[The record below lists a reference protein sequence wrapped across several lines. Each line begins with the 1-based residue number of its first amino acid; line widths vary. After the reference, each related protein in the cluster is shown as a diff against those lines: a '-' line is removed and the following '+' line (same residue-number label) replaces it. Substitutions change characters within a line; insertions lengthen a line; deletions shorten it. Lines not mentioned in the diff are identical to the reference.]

1 MKIDWKWIA
10 CGVIVFSATALAVA
24 QEPLGDVARKE
35 RGRQK
40 PQAAKVVTNEDLPS
54 VEEPASSPSTA
65 EESADTDA
73 DKSVPDSKDKNDK
86 DKPLT
91 VEEKIKQEQDWKAK
105 IAAQEGKVKTLD
117 QEVTQLERD
126 YKLRMSAYYA
136 DLGLKLRDQAKWE
149 EDEKKYKEQI
159 ATKQKAR
166 DAERTKLEDMKDAA
180 RKAGVESID

>member
-1 MKIDWKWIA
+1 MRMDWRRVA
-10 CGVIVFSATALAVA
+10 CVGIVVGATALAVA

-35 RGRQK
+35 RARQK
-40 PQAAKVVTNEDLPS
+40 PQAAKVVTNEDLPA
-54 VEEPASSPSTA
+54 VEEPAT
-65 EESADTDA
+65 SADTA
-73 DKSVPDSKDKNDK
+73 GESETGEDKNATDNKNAK

-91 VEEKIKQEQDWKAK
+91 VEEKIKQAQDWKTK
-105 IAAQEGKVKTLD
+105 IATQEGKVKALD

-136 DLGLKLRDQAKWE
+136 DLGLKLRDQAKWD

-166 DAERTKLEDMKDAA
+166 DAERTKLEDMKEAA
-180 RKAGVESID
+180 RKAGVESVD